1 MKIKLTLIEDA
12 LGTASAKKDIQADF
26 ISSKAPNAK
35 SAEEEI
41 AAVGVEAYIEK
52 TMTVFPRNAKGVP
65 IFWDYQIKGF
75 MKDSASMLNRVD
87 GTLTSKLKAF
97 RKVIDGLIMVEPRM
111 IPVDFN
117 GGELGNCQRPIRT
130 TGPQGE
136 RVALANSET
145 IPAGSSITF
154 EIILFDEDH
163 EDVVTE
169 WLNYGKWRGLAQWRN
184 SGKGRFTWE
193 DLTTEPRK
201 PKAKAEEAKAKK

>member
-1 MKIKLTLIEDA
+1 
-12 LGTASAKKDIQADF
+12 
-26 ISSKAPNAK
+26 
-35 SAEEEI
+35 
-41 AAVGVEAYIEK
+41 
-52 TMTVFPRNAKGVP
+52 
-65 IFWDYQIKGF
+65 
-75 MKDSASMLNRVD
+75 
-87 GTLTSKLKAF
+87 
-97 RKVIDGLIMVEPRM
+97 M

-184 SGKGRFTWE
+184 SGKGRFTWQGC
-193 DLTTEPRK
+193 
-201 PKAKAEEAKAKK
+201 AERLGLGIHCPGSIDTLVGGV